1 MMAHETDQPSSSR
14 SSLSSWSLL
23 RSSNVVFKLEFGC
36 CCCPGVNVVVVDIV
50 IGIVV
55 TVVAVIVVAIAVVVD
70 SRLDFIFSHR
80 FL

>member
-36 CCCPGVNVVVVDIV
+36 CCPGVDVVVVDIV

-55 TVVAVIVVAIAVVVD
+55 GIVVAAVAIAVVVD
-70 SRLDFIFSHR
+70 SRLDFIFSQR

>member
-1 MMAHETDQPSSSR
+1 MMAQETDQPSSSR

-36 CCCPGVNVVVVDIV
+36 CCCPGVDVVVVDIV

-55 TVVAVIVVAIAVVVD
+55 GIVVAAIAIAVVVD
-70 SRLDFIFSHR
+70 SRLDFIFSQR

>member
-36 CCCPGVNVVVVDIV
+36 CCCPGVDVVVVDIV

-55 TVVAVIVVAIAVVVD
+55 GIVVAAIAIAVVVD
-70 SRLDFIFSHR
+70 SRLDFIFSQR

>member
-36 CCCPGVNVVVVDIV
+36 CCCPGVDVVVVDIV

-55 TVVAVIVVAIAVVVD
+55 SIVVAAVAIAVVVD
-70 SRLDFIFSHR
+70 SRLDFIFSQR

>member
-36 CCCPGVNVVVVDIV
+36 CCCPGVDVVVVDIV

-55 TVVAVIVVAIAVVVD
+55 SIVVAAVAIAVVVD

>member
-36 CCCPGVNVVVVDIV
+36 CCCPGVDVVVVDLV

-55 TVVAVIVVAIAVVVD
+55 SIVVAAVAIAVVVD
-70 SRLDFIFSHR
+70 SRLDYIFSQR
-80 FL
+80 YL